1 MFLRSMAVAFVLT
14 VAALAQSVDAGPL
27 HTYTSAIK
35 ALPGQRVSQLEAFL
49 KAEPRSSLAPDALAW
64 LTWSEVELGDRP
76 AAAAYGHR
84 LLADDSGS
92 PLGLAA
98 TLNAPRSPADK
109 PALRAV
115 VGQARAALS
124 RLDQLRRPEGM
135 SDATLETMK
144 RQVAGMLDGAAGIAL
159 WRLADFDSARVYL
172 AYALQVFPDN
182 ATYMYAL
189 GVSELDSKPRDS
201 GEAYWYLARAVNL
214 SHSGDIETYAYNR
227 YAGDGGTAEQWK
239 QFLAS
244 TAPPGARYV
253 APAAPVRIAGARP
266 AAHRALDVP
275 PLPAAPAAASEP
287 AGPLVIPAE
296 ERAARAG
303 EPISLGI
310 LIETSLTNKSDRDA
324 VVFAL
329 GDMLRRLGRDD
340 EAFVLSYSNEL
351 VFQQDLT
358 GNPDALENALKAVK
372 PQSGAALL
380 EAVGFACGHLQRIA
394 RNRNRVL
401 LVISDGRNSRAQWT
415 SSFEAEGQI
424 DSSSVRIY
432 TIGIGVDDAAA
443 RSRLEALATR
453 TGGRAAFVPRS
464 SGFRV
469 AARQV
474 AQTLGLDFP
483 M

>member
-1 MFLRSMAVAFVLT
+1 MLLRSLAVAFALT
-14 VAALAQSVDAGPL
+14 AAALAQSVNVAPL
-27 HTYTSAIK
+27 NAYSAAI
-35 ALPGQRVSQLEAFL
+35 AAPPGQRASKLNAFL
-49 KAEPRSSLAPDALAW
+49 QAEPHSSLAHDALAW
-64 LTWSEVELGDRP
+64 LTWTEVELGDLP
-76 AAAAYGHR
+76 AATEYGRR
-84 LLADDSGS
+84 LLADDAGS

-98 TLNAPRSPADK
+98 TLNSPSSSADK
-109 PALRAV
+109 RALRDAV
-115 VGQARAALS
+115 TQAGAALS
-124 RLDQLRRPEGM
+124 RLDQIRRPEGM
-135 SDATLETMK
+135 SDATLATMK
-144 RQVAGMLDGAAGIAL
+144 RQVAGMLDGAAGIAS

-172 AYALQVFPDN
+172 GYALQVFPDN
-182 ATYMYAL
+182 ASYMYAL
-189 GVSELDSKPRDS
+189 GVSELDGKPRDS
-201 GEAYWYLARAVNL
+201 SRGYWLLARAVNL
-214 SHSGDIETYAYNR
+214 TRSGDIETYAFRR
-227 YAGDGGTAEQWK
+227 YANDGGTSEQWK

-244 TAPPGARYV
+244 TAPASARYV
-253 APAAPVRIAGARP
+253 PPTAPVQVAEGRSPRG
-266 AAHRALDVP
+266 HALDVP
-275 PLPAAPAAASEP
+275 PLPPAPRAAAAD
-287 AGPLVIPAE
+287 AGPLVIPPE
-296 ERAARAG
+296 ERAPRAG

-310 LIETSLTNKSDRDA
+310 LLETSLANKSDRDA

-329 GDMLRRLGRDD
+329 GDMLRRLGKND

-351 VFQQDLT
+351 VFEQDLT
-358 GNPDALENALKAVK
+358 GNPESLEKALKGVK

-394 RNRNRVL
+394 RNRNRAL
-401 LVISDGRNSRAQWT
+401 LVISDGRNSQGGWM

-432 TIGIGVDDAAA
+432 TIGIAVDDAAA
-443 RSRLEALATR
+443 RSRLEALAAR